1 MWKETTRLNHPR
13 LPPLPPAQNRSP
25 KTNCAGILDRLE
37 STRDIFRENRE
48 LRSVLSR
55 REGESQALR
64 ARNAEL
70 EEIMRQFA
78 PTLLNIATTMGLAA
92 KNEKTGH
99 PERSQKTFVGPAHP
113 ELIISK
119 SLGK

>member
-1 MWKETTRLNHPR
+1 MWKETTTTE
-13 LPPLPPAQNRSP
+13 PPKATAPAATSKPVTEDELR
-25 KTNCAGILDRLE
+25 GILDRLE

-92 KNEKTGH
+92 KNEMNGMRK
-99 PERSQKTFVGPAHP
+99 EAS
-113 ELIISK
+113 
-119 SLGK
+119 

>member
-1 MWKETTRLNHPR
+1 MWKDSAVSE
-13 LPPLPPAQNRSP
+13 PPKATAPAVTSKPVTEDELR
-25 KTNCAGILDRLE
+25 TILDRLE

-55 REGESQALR
+55 REGETQALR
-64 ARNAEL
+64 TRNNEL

-92 KNEKTGH
+92 KNEMNGIRK
-99 PERSQKTFVGPAHP
+99 EAS
-113 ELIISK
+113 
-119 SLGK
+119 